1 MPHSWKI
8 TSNNSTP
15 KRKDIYEKLFKH
27 HVQYLPINWT
37 NQSSMC
43 ISSHGPIRRSQ
54 SVNDQV
60 SCCIA
65 KDIYTMNLVYIHGA
79 NATSESFNHI
89 RTRLGTGLDLNYDSR
104 DGFEHNLAQMQQS
117 LAGVKQCFFIAHSL
131 GGIYALHLS
140 HHLPAQVLGAVTLS
154 TPYGG
159 AEVADYAQYFL
170 PFSRLMRDIGP
181 SSWAMREA
189 AKIKVQHPWCNVV
202 TVQGRSPFIVVAN
215 DGVVSI
221 QSQRHHADMEL
232 IDVDYNHYE
241 VVLAE
246 PVIEIIRER
255 INRITK

>member
-1 MPHSWKI
+1 M
-8 TSNNSTP
+8 T
-15 KRKDIYEKLFKH
+15 
-27 HVQYLPINWT
+27 
-37 NQSSMC
+37 
-43 ISSHGPIRRSQ
+43 
-54 SVNDQV
+54 
-60 SCCIA
+60 
-65 KDIYTMNLVYIHGA
+65 LVYIHGA
-79 NATSESFNHI
+79 SATSESFNYI
-89 RTRLGTGLDLNYDSR
+89 RSKLGAGIDINYDSR
-104 DGFEHNLAQMQQS
+104 NGFENNLKSMQEQ
-117 LAGVKQCFFIAHSL
+117 LVNVKDMAFVAHSL
-131 GGIYALHLS
+131 GGVYSLHIANAM
-140 HHLPAQVLGAVTLS
+140 PEQVKGAVTLS

-255 INRITK
+255 INRIRK